1 MLTQDEDE
9 FLSNLYDLIINN
21 ELNPILSKFRYRNSH
36 VDYIRATLYFNVN
49 ELKYMGI
56 TYYESGPNTAE
67 TLFEEGNIPII
78 KIDMGISLPK
88 EWTDLSVQTKSLLR
102 HQDFKLNFITNVA
115 LEDCVNIN
123 MNTRHDE
130 IKNDKIQILKNKLTF
145 FDNIKKSMNEYYRTY
160 NFTNI

>member
-102 HQDFKLNFITNVA
+102 HHDFKLNFIT
-115 LEDCVNIN
+115 
-123 MNTRHDE
+123 
-130 IKNDKIQILKNKLTF
+130 
-145 FDNIKKSMNEYYRTY
+145 S
-160 NFTNI
+160 